1 MAAEISN
8 KSKLKTHTNTRKRT
22 FTLVKLQSF
31 SNSGEISAEEMYV
44 ENLKNLET
52 FVWLGV

>member
-8 KSKLKTHTNTRKRT
+8 KSKFKTYTSTTKST

-31 SNSGEISAEEMYV
+31 SNSGEISAKEMYV
-44 ENLKNLET
+44 ENWNI
-52 FVWLGV
+52 